1 MQRSELTLVMSHSL
15 PENGEVVSAQYKL
28 VPADLRDAKQLSDII
43 TIADM
48 DPRYVLGVN
57 SLL

>member
-1 MQRSELTLVMSHSL
+1 MLVMSHSL

-57 SLL
+57 SLV